1 MGLFGSKELIGLD
14 IGSSSVK
21 MAHVKAVGAE
31 NRLRKFGVFPLP
43 ADAIVDGAIMD
54 HGAVVEGIKTA
65 LRELKIHEK
74 EVAISLSGHS
84 VIIKKVQLPTTTAEE
99 LEESIQWEVEQYIPF
114 DIKDVKIDFQVIG
127 PLKDDPSKMDV
138 LLVAAKTDLINDYM
152 SVVKDAGLVPRIVD
166 IDSLAAGNAF
176 ELTHPVSDEQ
186 VPMVVNV
193 GASFMN
199 INILH
204 AGVPLFTRD
213 VPMGGGMYTTEIQK
227 QVAVSF
233 ETAEEYKTGKEGT
246 RGARREGHRDHEGRI
261 EPSRH
266 RGATILQLLLR
277 DLPRPPGDE
286 SVPDRRCLQVSV
298 PEGDAGGKNRGRRGD
313 LRSVRGVDGG
323 RKSRRLVR
331 GFPTQHLRNGVGRS
345 RAAEPGG
352 SRMIRINLV
361 RGKRKKRR
369 ELDGGATWI
378 ALPLVVLAAT
388 IYFHT
393 TVSGRIS
400 KLDAEI
406 GKANS
411 EIVRLKKE
419 IGEVEKFKARKAE
432 LQKKVDIIS
441 NLQKGRT
448 GPVRYFEALSASI
461 PEKCWIDTLGVKD
474 EQVTLS
480 GVALNNYTIA
490 NFMTALGQTGR
501 FRNVVLGAAEQT
513 IGGGCETREVQLDV
527 PDGQLN
533 ALSPGE
539 DTEWR

>member
-65 LRELKIHEK
+65 LRELKVHEK

-99 LEESIQWEVEQYIPF
+99 IQWEVEQYIPF

-152 SVVKDAGLVPRIVD
+152 SVVRDAGLVPRIVD

-176 ELTHPVSDEQ
+176 ELTHPVSDDQ

-233 ETAEEYKTGKEGT
+233 ETAEEYKTGKKDPGERSEKVT
-246 RGARREGHRDHEGRI
+246 DI
-261 EPSRH
+261 MKVVSSLL
-266 RGATILQLLLR
+266 ATEAQR
-277 DLPRPPGDE
+277 
-286 SVPDRRCLQVSV
+286 SCNFFSATYPDRLVTKV
-298 PEGDAGGKNRGRRGD
+298 YLTGGAS
-313 LRSVRGVDGG
+313 RSTFLKEMLAEKIGVDVEIFDPFEGLTVDD
-323 RKSRRLVR
+323 KAVDPSLVAQLNTSATVSI
-331 GFPTQHLRNGVGRS
+331 GLALRNLE
-345 RAAEPGG
+345 A
-352 SRMIRINLV
+352 
-361 RGKRKKRR
+361 RG
-369 ELDGGATWI
+369 
-378 ALPLVVLAAT
+378 
-388 IYFHT
+388 
-393 TVSGRIS
+393 
-400 KLDAEI
+400 
-406 GKANS
+406 
-411 EIVRLKKE
+411 
-419 IGEVEKFKARKAE
+419 
-432 LQKKVDIIS
+432 
-441 NLQKGRT
+441 
-448 GPVRYFEALSASI
+448 
-461 PEKCWIDTLGVKD
+461 
-474 EQVTLS
+474 
-480 GVALNNYTIA
+480 
-490 NFMTALGQTGR
+490 
-501 FRNVVLGAAEQT
+501 
-513 IGGGCETREVQLDV
+513 
-527 PDGQLN
+527 
-533 ALSPGE
+533 
-539 DTEWR
+539 